1 MIRIHSLTARLAT
14 LFAVLTASLLVLA
27 AVFLGRMLDAHF
39 EELDTHELQ
48 GKLTLIRNALQTE
61 AAQAGQPDRFEA
73 LDRSFVG
80 HESVGVLLRD
90 AEGRVLHVIHPEHF
104 TAAQRAGEA
113 LAAGLSGWTVDAR
126 PHRGVEVSIA
136 LPSAG
141 ANHETIAALVALDL
155 SHHVH
160 FLASVR
166 HATWAGVVAAAL
178 AAALFGW
185 IAAYRGLAPLRQVT
199 DTARK
204 LSARQLAERLAIDD
218 APLEV
223 RDHVEAFNGMLARL
237 EAAFQRLGDYS
248 ADIAHELRTPISN
261 LMTQTQVAL
270 SRPRTIEAYQDIL
283 ASNLEEYERIARMVS
298 DMLFLAKAEGNTL
311 AHASEPVDLALEA
324 DALVDFYEALAD
336 ERQVGIVRP
345 KAGRSR
351 SGSMPTLPAAVSR
364 SAMSAIPSP
373 ASRLSGSSSVSIAAA
388 PSASPAA
395 KAQGS
400 GSRSHARSSTPTAG
414 KSARNPPKA
423 SPASRSPCLGTARLR
438 HPDPAKAARRRATRG
453 RARCERARRVSH
465 MTPRCA
471 PMRPSCS
478 AEATSQALAPEAAAW
493 RRSASSRIPPAPTSA
508 TSGRRA

>member
-61 AAQAGQPDRFEA
+61 AAQTGQPDRFEA

-136 LPSAG
+136 LPGAG

-199 DTARK
+199 ETARK

-223 RDHVEAFNGMLARL
+223 RDHVEAFNGISSWAM
-237 EAAFQRLGDYS
+237 AAFQRLGDYS

-270 SRPRTIEAYQDIL
+270 SRPRTTEAYQDIL

-336 ERQVGIVRP
+336 ERQVGIARQGQASVQGDRLMLRRALSNLISNALRHTPEGGQITIRIDADAAGVRVAVCNVGDP
-345 KAGRSR
+345 IPGEQIERIFERFHRGSAQRESRGEGAGLGLAITRSIVHAHGGQI
-351 SGSMPTLPAAVSR
+351 SAQSAEGVTCFTITLPRHRAHAAS
-364 SAMSAIPSP
+364 
-373 ASRLSGSSSVSIAAA
+373 
-388 PSASPAA
+388 
-395 KAQGS
+395 
-400 GSRSHARSSTPTAG
+400 
-414 KSARNPPKA
+414 
-423 SPASRSPCLGTARLR
+423 
-438 HPDPAKAARRRATRG
+438 
-453 RARCERARRVSH
+453 
-465 MTPRCA
+465 
-471 PMRPSCS
+471 
-478 AEATSQALAPEAAAW
+478 
-493 RRSASSRIPPAPTSA
+493 
-508 TSGRRA
+508 